1 MVYGV
6 IIIDSKD
13 KILDVA
19 LQLFIRNGYRGTSL
33 NQIAEES
40 GLTKGGVYHYFS
52 SKDDLYY
59 QAVRRFFDFNQPE
72 WIEDSNLEIKKL
84 IWQGF
89 ESIEERKG
97 WIKKL
102 VGLDSNDAILYFY
115 MFLYDATR
123 RYPELQEF
131 IDKHDN
137 ARRETLTAAFEEAQ
151 EKKEIRQ
158 DIDPEVIAF
167 ELDALLQQLE
177 YMSFVNPVINQE
189 SNMYQ
194 RIFENYWLRLRE

>member
-1 MVYGV
+1 M
-6 IIIDSKD
+6 IIINSKD
-13 KILDVA
+13 RILDVA

-33 NQIAEES
+33 NDIADQA

-59 QAVRRFFDFNQPE
+59 QAVKRFFDFSQPG
-72 WIEDSNLEIKKL
+72 WLDNTDVEIKEL

-89 ESIEERKG
+89 QSIKDRKK
-97 WIKKL
+97 WIKDL
-102 VGLDSNDAILYFY
+102 VGVDSNDAILHFY

-123 RYPELQEF
+123 RYPELQ
-131 IDKHDN
+131 K
-137 ARRETLTAAFEEAQ
+137 
-151 EKKEIRQ
+151 
-158 DIDPEVIAF
+158 DIDQHDEAKRKKLAKVFRQAQQEGKIREDVNPEVIAF

-177 YMSFVNPVINQE
+177 YLSFVNPNIYQD

-194 RIFENYWLRLRE
+194 RLFDNYWLRLKK

>member
-1 MVYGV
+1 M

-19 LQLFIRNGYRGTSL
+19 LQLFIRNGYRGTAL
-33 NQIAEES
+33 NQIAEEA
-40 GLTKGGVYHYFS
+40 GLTKGGVYHYFA
-52 SKDDLYY
+52 SKDDLYH
-59 QAVRRFFDFNQPE
+59 QAVRRFFGLNQPE
-72 WIEDSNLEIKKL
+72 WIEDSNLEIKEL

-115 MFLYDATR
+115 MFLYDATS

-137 ARRETLTAAFEEAQ
+137 ARRETLIAAFEEAQ
-151 EKKEIRQ
+151 ERKKIRQ

-177 YMSFVNPVINQE
+177 YMSFVNPVISQE

-194 RIFENYWLRLRE
+194 RIFENYWLRLRK

>member
-33 NQIAEES
+33 NQIAEEA

-52 SKDDLYY
+52 SKDDLHY